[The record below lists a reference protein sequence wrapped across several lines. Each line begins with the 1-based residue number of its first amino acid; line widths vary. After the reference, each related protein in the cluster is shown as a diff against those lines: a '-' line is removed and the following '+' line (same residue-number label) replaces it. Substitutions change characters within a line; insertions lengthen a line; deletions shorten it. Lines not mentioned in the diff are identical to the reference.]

1 MIYIFIG
8 FLFMSAVFDIR
19 NRKIPS
25 VLIWSFFVI
34 MTGYRIVMIV
44 RGMTS
49 FAEIIG
55 LLLPGILLL
64 TLSRV
69 SNEIGNGDGLLVI
82 ATGCYLGGIRN
93 IGMVFLAFLLAA
105 FTAIA
110 LLIGARSMRNKK
122 IAFAPFLL
130 AASLIVISV

>member
-1 MIYIFIG
+1 MMYIFIG

-55 LLLPGILLL
+55 LLLPGLLL
-64 TLSRV
+64 LILSRI

>member
-1 MIYIFIG
+1 MMYIFIG

-64 TLSRV
+64 ILSRI

>member
-1 MIYIFIG
+1 MYIFIG

-64 TLSRV
+64 ILSRI

>member
-1 MIYIFIG
+1 MYIFIG

-19 NRKIPS
+19 NKKIPS